1 MLEENNDIIIVDD
14 NPDDVERLTD
24 IFNAHGIGCRGFE
37 YDPVEL
43 IDEPLKNVKLAFF
56 DICLSTTGND
66 TAQFAILCE
75 AIKAYISCENRDFV
89 LVFWTSNPQMIEDF
103 KAFVNTREGN
113 QMPKPI
119 AVKAINKLDFLDK
132 SDELQQTLSDLM
144 EDPIVRCLF
153 SFESEL
159 KAAANKSLQDVLRF
173 IDFPDIW
180 GENTLYI
187 ENIKQVFAKIAIETF
202 GKLRG
207 SKNPDLAIKEA
218 FAPLFT
224 HYLCQNNSSAWA
236 ELFGEQDIAK
246 IKKFPNDTIVAQ
258 LNSLF
263 HLDFS
268 ANEVDSRGSIR
279 KIERED
285 EAFGNV
291 FKNQIG
297 YAPNDWISSVLLNG
311 NDIEDEVIEMIA
323 LEYSAACDYSNAKE
337 RTHRYM
343 FGAIV
348 SENGV
353 KKLKKEK
360 NKKPGNAVYILPFN
374 FMYDGR
380 ICTMLLHFNFSINEE
395 ETSPNKI
402 LGERLFSLK
411 SEVMNMICD
420 CHANH
425 ISRIGIT
432 SFN

>member
-1 MLEENNDIIIVDD
+1 M
-14 NPDDVERLTD
+14 
-24 IFNAHGIGCRGFE
+24 
-37 YDPVEL
+37 
-43 IDEPLKNVKLAFF
+43 
-56 DICLSTTGND
+56 
-66 TAQFAILCE
+66 
-75 AIKAYISCENRDFV
+75 
-89 LVFWTSNPQMIEDF
+89 
-103 KAFVNTREGN
+103 
-113 QMPKPI
+113 
-119 AVKAINKLDFLDK
+119 
-132 SDELQQTLSDLM
+132 
-144 EDPIVRCLF
+144 
-153 SFESEL
+153 
-159 KAAANKSLQDVLRF
+159 F
-173 IDFPDIW
+173 I
-180 GENTLYI
+180 
-187 ENIKQVFAKIAIETF
+187 
-202 GKLRG
+202 
-207 SKNPDLAIKEA
+207 
-218 FAPLFT
+218 
-224 HYLCQNNSSAWA
+224 HYLCQGESSAWA
-236 ELFGEQDIAK
+236 ELFGEQDIAE

-263 HLDFS
+263 HLDLS

-353 KKLKKEK
+353 KKLKKAK
-360 NKKPGNAVYILPFN
+360 NAVYILPFN

-395 ETSPNKI
+395 ESSPNKI

>member
-14 NPDDVERLTD
+14 NPEDVDRLTD
-24 IFNAHGIGCRGFE
+24 IFNAHGIGCRGFV

-43 IDEPLKNVKLAFF
+43 INDPLKNVKLAFF

-66 TAQFAILCE
+66 TVQFAILCE

-103 KAFVNTREGN
+103 KKFVDAREGN

-119 AVKAINKLDFLDK
+119 AVKAIDKLDFLDK
-132 SDELQQTLSDLM
+132 AEELQHAISYLM
-144 EDPIVRCLF
+144 EDSIVKCLF

-173 IDFPDIW
+173 IEFPDVW
-180 GENTLYI
+180 GENTQYI
-187 ENIKQVFAKIAIETF
+187 KNIKQVFAKIAIETF
-202 GKLRG
+202 GKERG
-207 SKNPDLAIKEA
+207 KHNPDLAIKEA

-224 HYLCQNNSSAWA
+224 HYLCQSESSAWA
-236 ELFGEQDIAK
+236 ELFGKQDISE
-246 IKKFPNDTIVAQ
+246 IKKFPNETIVAQ

-263 HLDFS
+263 HVDLS
-268 ANEVDSRGSIR
+268 ANEVDSRGSVR
-279 KIERED
+279 KIEKDE
-285 EAFGNV
+285 EAFGEI
-291 FKNQIG
+291 FKQQIG
-297 YAPNDWISSVLLNG
+297 YTPENWISSVLLNG
-311 NDIEDEVIEMIA
+311 IEIKNEILEMIA

-343 FGAIV
+343 FGIIV
-348 SENGV
+348 SEVGV
-353 KKLKKEK
+353 KKLQ
-360 NKKPGNAVYILPFN
+360 NKKNQLSKAVFPLPFK
-374 FMYDGR
+374 FMYEGQV
-380 ICTMLLHFNFSINEE
+380 CTIYLHFNFSINEE

-411 SEVMNMICD
+411 SEVMNYICD
-420 CHANH
+420 RHANH

-432 SFN
+432 SFS